1 MRDKDNMGE
10 ELQKITRVGFLI
22 YDPHEEL
29 VLIHKRGKWDYFGG
43 DLKSV
48 DLSDPEYALSRELY
62 EELGIS
68 VNKDC
73 IKILPS
79 IDRHKNERMYYI
91 LFPKYRTPDFR
102 LGEGSGFIWFSFD
115 QALSLDTDTGLKE
128 YLRKLKDIV
137 KP

>member
-1 MRDKDNMGE
+1 MAI
-10 ELQKITRVGFLI
+10 KIPVI
-22 YDPHEEL
+22 DIKWISKYDPSLAKDTGEMKKGESQKKA
-29 VLIHKRGKWDYFGG
+29 V
-43 DLKSV
+43 
-48 DLSDPEYALSRELY
+48 SRELY